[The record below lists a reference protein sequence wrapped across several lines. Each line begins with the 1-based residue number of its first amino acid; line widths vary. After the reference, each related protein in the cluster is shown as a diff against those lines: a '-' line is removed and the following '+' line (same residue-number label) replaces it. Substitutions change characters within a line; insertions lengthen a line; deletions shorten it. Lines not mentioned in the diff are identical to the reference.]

1 MKAFDTIQGGPEDD
15 STSDSDFE
23 DEQGGTVSLALP
35 DVCVCKNC
43 RLCKY
48 SCSLCVPFPQA
59 AIVAFYIFYSIA
71 YLPYR
76 IWNKLTFVKTF
87 FAKTKTGFSLFLG
100 LRRPTNPT
108 GAAEKRT
115 VLLWAT
121 KLKNLLTETSYR
133 FKFATDMPPV
143 RTRTCW
149 SRRTSDM

>member
-1 MKAFDTIQGGPEDD
+1 
-15 STSDSDFE
+15 
-23 DEQGGTVSLALP
+23 
-35 DVCVCKNC
+35 
-43 RLCKY
+43 
-48 SCSLCVPFPQA
+48 
-59 AIVAFYIFYSIA
+59 
-71 YLPYR
+71 
-76 IWNKLTFVKTF
+76 LTFVKTF

-133 FKFATDMPPV
+133 FKFVTDMPPV